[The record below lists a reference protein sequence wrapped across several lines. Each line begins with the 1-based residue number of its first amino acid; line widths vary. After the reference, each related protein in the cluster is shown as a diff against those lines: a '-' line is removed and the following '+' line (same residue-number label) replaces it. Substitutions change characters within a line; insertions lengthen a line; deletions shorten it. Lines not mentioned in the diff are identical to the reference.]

1 MGMSF
6 PTEPEQDGNST
17 LIWWEVREMT
27 GAESNDSGENY
38 GRHGDEHA
46 GIAGGYEIYNPPA
59 DRFLTAQMW
68 WIASELV
75 RRHPHLR
82 ISGVEV
88 DEGTRLLIV
97 HDERNAMS
105 IQWDLV
111 GGCKFVVNGIVK
123 RISWIEIMAAL
134 GPHDIVRRIEVTT
147 GLGIPKT
154 APVTTK
160 RALTYRLIASAL
172 ATATNARQGWYAVPA
187 PMLHHE
193 DPAVPGCDHFRG
205 FPSTVEA
212 RARYVAMTLEEF
224 DAGTRSVFFFQPF
237 WALLRD
243 LEPVAIFDAAG
254 VIHTGRG
261 ATELMPVYERTH
273 RTLSITTV
281 QVLGAYLP

>member
-1 MGMSF
+1 
-6 PTEPEQDGNST
+6 
-17 LIWWEVREMT
+17 MT
-27 GAESNDSGENY
+27 DASSNDSGDNY
-38 GRHGDEHA
+38 IHDDDEDA
-46 GIAGGYEIYNPPA
+46 GTTNGYEVYNPPA

-88 DEGTRLLIV
+88 DDGARLLIV
-97 HDERNAMS
+97 HDEQNAMS

-111 GGCKFVVNGIVK
+111 GGCKFLVNGVVNK
-123 RISWIEIMAAL
+123 ISWIEMMAAL
-134 GPHDIVRRIEVTT
+134 NPHDIVRRIEVAT

-154 APVTTK
+154 PPVTTK

-172 ATATNARQGWYAVPA
+172 ATATNDRQGWYAVPA
-187 PMLHHE
+187 PMLHDE
-193 DPAVPGCDHFRG
+193 DPAEPGCDYFRG

-212 RARYVAMTLEEF
+212 RSRYVAMTLEEF
-224 DAGTRSVFFFQPF
+224 DAGDRSVYFFQPF

-243 LEPVAIFDAAG
+243 LDPVAIFDAAG
-254 VIHTGRG
+254 VIHTVRG
-261 ATELMPVYERTH
+261 STELMPVYERTH
-273 RTLSITTV
+273 RTLSIATV

>member
-1 MGMSF
+1 
-6 PTEPEQDGNST
+6 
-17 LIWWEVREMT
+17 MT
-27 GAESNDSGENY
+27 DAASNDSGDNY
-38 GRHGDEHA
+38 IHDDDDEPA
-46 GIAGGYEIYNPPA
+46 GTTDGYEVYNPPA

-88 DEGTRLLIV
+88 DEGARLLIV
-97 HDERNAMS
+97 HDEQNAMS

-111 GGCKFVVNGIVK
+111 GGCKFLVNGVVNK
-123 RISWIEIMAAL
+123 ISWIEMMAAFS
-134 GPHDIVRRIEVTT
+134 PHDIVQRIEVAT

-154 APVTTK
+154 PPVTTK

-172 ATATNARQGWYAVPA
+172 ATATNDRQGWYAVPA
-187 PMLHHE
+187 PMLHDE
-193 DPAVPGCDHFRG
+193 DPAEPGCDYFRG

-224 DAGTRSVFFFQPF
+224 DAGNRSVYFFQPF

-243 LEPVAIFDAAG
+243 LDPVAIFDAAG
-254 VIHTGRG
+254 VIHTVRG
-261 ATELMPVYERTH
+261 STELMPVYERTH
-273 RTLSITTV
+273 RTLSIATV